1 MDHAF
6 LTASFCLGMLA
17 LSLCVVFARLESL
30 VYRKALARDQ
40 EVLRLWSKRL
50 ADAAFDGL
58 FVHRNGTILTMNR
71 ALLRLLGYRE
81 SEILGQN
88 FATFAQPSQVGNL
101 RAELEAPASEINEFT
116 LLTVDKVERR
126 VEISSQTIEYEGM
139 PATVTA
145 VRDVTRSRADR
156 ERIDLLLHHDP
167 MTGLANRALFSKNL
181 AAAVALNDSAGGTTA
196 LFVMDV
202 DQLSG
207 VNDRLGRAGGDQLLR
222 QLASRI
228 KVLAHESDTVARISG
243 DKFAILQ
250 PHTGAPNRAQALAA
264 RLETAFAQ
272 AFVVDG
278 QMVKAS
284 ISMGMAIYPDHS
296 TDAEGLLRAASFAL
310 KRAAEAGG
318 GVFHM
323 FSHAE
328 AQAAEAEA
336 RAATQAGAGQA
347 AAAPA
352 SAAQAA
358 APPAAAVVQRQAP
371 VRALPFR
378 PGQPALPGETPEA
391 AAPALAQDLRAAI
404 RRGEI
409 SVEYQ
414 PVFRARDLSL
424 AGFEALARWRH
435 PLHGWIPPAIF
446 IPLAESAGV
455 IHDIGSFVL
464 EAACAKAVAAGAG
477 SPYVMAVNLSPLQF
491 RDKQLAPKISEI
503 LRRTGLSPA
512 LLELEVTES
521 LLIEDAEAALASLKA
536 MREIGVNVALDDFG
550 TGYSSL
556 SYLCDFPFTR
566 LKIDKRFVHALG
578 KDQNAE
584 AVIAAILSLARNLK
598 LEVTAEGV
606 ETAAQLSALQELGC
620 NLVQGFLLG
629 RPGTHVANMQ
639 ALVKAPT
646 GPVKPALVIAN

>member
-1 MDHAF
+1 MDHAM
-6 LTASFCLGMLA
+6 LAAAFCLGMLA
-17 LSLCVVFARLESL
+17 LSLCVVFTRLESL

-58 FVHRNGTILTMNR
+58 FIHRNGTILTMNR

-88 FATFAQPSQVGNL
+88 FATFAQPAQAANL
-101 RAELEAPASEINEFT
+101 RAELEAPASEITEFT

-126 VEISSQTIEYEGM
+126 VEISSQTIEHEGM

-145 VRDVTRSRADR
+145 VRDVTRARADR

-202 DQLSG
+202 DQLSA

-222 QLASRI
+222 QLANRI

-264 RLETAFAQ
+264 RLETALAQ

-310 KRAAEAGG
+310 KRAAESGG

-336 RAATQAGAGQA
+336 QAQA
-347 AAAPA
+347 EAQA
-352 SAAQAA
+352 AAQAA
-358 APPAAAVVQRQAP
+358 APSQPPART
-371 VRALPFR
+371 LPFR
-378 PGQPALPGETPEA
+378 PGHQPAPEGPQA

-409 SVEYQ
+409 SLEYQ
-414 PVFRARDLSL
+414 PVFRARDLAL

-435 PLHGWIPPAIF
+435 PLHGWIPPATF

-464 EAACAKAVAAGAG
+464 EAACTKAAAAGPG
-477 SPYVMAVNLSPLQF
+477 SDYVMAVNLSPLQF
-491 RDKQLAPKISEI
+491 KDPQLAPKISEI
-503 LRRTGLSPA
+503 LRRSGLKPA

-521 LLIEDAEAALASLKA
+521 LLIEDAQAALASLKA

-578 KDQNAE
+578 KGQNAE

-606 ETAAQLSALQELGC
+606 ETAAQLTALQELGC
-620 NLVQGFLLG
+620 HLVQGFLLG

-639 ALVKAPT
+639 ALVKPPT
-646 GPVKPALVIAN
+646 GPIKPALVIAN

>member
-1 MDHAF
+1 MLA
-6 LTASFCLGMLA
+6 AAFCLGMLA
-17 LSLCVVFARLESL
+17 LSLCVVFTRLESL

-58 FVHRNGTILTMNR
+58 FIHRNGTILTMNR

-88 FATFAQPSQVGNL
+88 FATFAQPAQAANL
-101 RAELEAPASEINEFT
+101 RAELEAPASEITEFT

-126 VEISSQTIEYEGM
+126 VEISSQTIEHEGM

-145 VRDVTRSRADR
+145 VRDVTRARADR

-202 DQLSG
+202 DQLSA

-222 QLASRI
+222 QLANRI

-264 RLETAFAQ
+264 RLETALAQ

-310 KRAAEAGG
+310 KRAAESGG

-336 RAATQAGAGQA
+336 QAQA
-347 AAAPA
+347 EAQA
-352 SAAQAA
+352 AAQAA
-358 APPAAAVVQRQAP
+358 APSQPPART
-371 VRALPFR
+371 LPFR
-378 PGQPALPGETPEA
+378 PGHQPAPEGPQA

-409 SVEYQ
+409 SLEYQ
-414 PVFRARDLSL
+414 PVFRARDLAL

-435 PLHGWIPPAIF
+435 PLHGWIPPATF

-464 EAACAKAVAAGAG
+464 EAACTKAAAAGPG
-477 SPYVMAVNLSPLQF
+477 SDYVMAVNLSPLQF
-491 RDKQLAPKISEI
+491 KDPQLAPKISEI
-503 LRRTGLSPA
+503 LRRSGLKPA

-521 LLIEDAEAALASLKA
+521 LLIEDAQAALASLKA

-578 KDQNAE
+578 KGQNAE

-606 ETAAQLSALQELGC
+606 ETAAQLTALQELGC
-620 NLVQGFLLG
+620 HLVQGFLLG

-639 ALVKAPT
+639 ALVKPPT
-646 GPVKPALVIAN
+646 GPIKPALVIAN